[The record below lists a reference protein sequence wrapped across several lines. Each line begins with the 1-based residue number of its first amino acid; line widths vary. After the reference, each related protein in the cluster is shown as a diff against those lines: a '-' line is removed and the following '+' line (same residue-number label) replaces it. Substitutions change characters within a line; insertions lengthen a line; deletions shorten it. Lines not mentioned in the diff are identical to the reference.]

1 MVFLMNNLPEIFLK
15 NSLLFQDKTLFGY
28 KEEGEWQ
35 SLSWDNTAKILEN
48 LASGLKEIGVKK
60 NDKISI
66 IADNSYKWCIIDLAI
81 ISLGGITVPGY
92 TTSNEEEISYL
103 LSHSETSTIFI
114 NSKLLP
120 IVEKILPTL
129 NKIKHVVCVDE
140 LKTTKKIKFK
150 KLLYT
155 YSELIK
161 IGSKNKNK
169 QNLLRES
176 IKKIKKDD
184 VTCIIYTS
192 GTSSQPKGVMLTHAS
207 ILSNIVGANEF
218 IKEIKVKDH
227 RFLSI
232 IPLSHAYE
240 HTAGFFLP
248 IYIGAE
254 IYFNDNRDQIVSDL
268 LSVKPTL
275 MTAVPRLYEV
285 LYKKINNQLAT
296 QNKVTQKLFYKTV
309 ALGTKTFK
317 GFNLSLIEKVEN
329 LILEKIVRKKL
340 RRKFGGNLQ
349 AFISG
354 GAALN
359 EQVGLFFQSLGI
371 NILQGYGQTECSPLI
386 SCNPINKIKIDTVG
400 VPIKG
405 LKVKLSKEKEI
416 LVRGNSLM
424 KGYWKDK
431 NNTDKVIINGWLHTG
446 DLGFIDDEGY
456 IKISGRIN
464 EMIVNSGGENI
475 APVPIENL
483 LLAYD
488 EIEQAMIYGHNKP
501 FLIALLVPN
510 ENLLNSNSNNVQ
522 ILTTQFQGII
532 NDINKD
538 LSPTRRI
545 RKFIILEKYFTIDN
559 NMLTPTLKIK
569 RHKIFSNY
577 YNEIQKLYN
586 NSNI

>member
-1 MVFLMNNLPEIFLK
+1 MNNLPEIFLK
-15 NSLLFQDKTLFGY
+15 NSLLFQDKTLFGF

-35 SLSWDNTAKILEN
+35 RLSWNNTAQILEN

-66 IADNSYKWCIIDLAI
+66 IADNSYQWCIIDLAI

-92 TTSNEEEISYL
+92 TTSNEEELSYL
-103 LSHSETSTIFI
+103 LSHSETSIIFI

-120 IVEKILPTL
+120 IIEKILPTL
-129 NKIKHVVCVDE
+129 NKIKYVVCVDE
-140 LKTTKKIKFK
+140 LNTTKKFKFK

-155 YSELIK
+155 YRELIK

-184 VTCIIYTS
+184 VSCIIYTS
-192 GTSSQPKGVMLTHAS
+192 GTSSQPKGVILTHGS
-207 ILSNIVGANEF
+207 ILSNIFGANELV
-218 IKEIKVKDH
+218 KEIKVKDH

-317 GFNLSLIEKVEN
+317 GFKLSLIEKVEN
-329 LILEKIVRKKL
+329 LILEKMVRRKL

-416 LVRGNSLM
+416 LVRGDSLM

-483 LLAYD
+483 LLEHE
-488 EIEQAMIYGHNKP
+488 EIEQAMVYGHNKP

-510 ENLLNSNSNNVQ
+510 ENLLNSNTNNVQ

-532 NDINKD
+532 NNINKD
-538 LSPTRRI
+538 LSPTKRI

>member
-1 MVFLMNNLPEIFLK
+1 MNNLPEIFLK
-15 NSLLFQDKTLFGY
+15 NSLLFQDKTLFGF

-35 SLSWDNTAKILEN
+35 RLSWNNTAQILEN

-66 IADNSYKWCIIDLAI
+66 IADNSYQWCIIDLAI

-103 LSHSETSTIFI
+103 LSHSETSIIFI

-120 IVEKILPTL
+120 IIEKILPNL
-129 NKIKHVVCVDE
+129 NKIKYVLCVDE
-140 LKTTKKIKFK
+140 LNTTKKFKFK

-155 YSELIK
+155 YRELIK
-161 IGSKNKNK
+161 IGSRNKNK

-207 ILSNIVGANEF
+207 ILSNILGANELV
-218 IKEIKVKDH
+218 KEIKVKDH

-296 QNKVTQKLFYKTV
+296 QDKVTQKLFYKTV

-317 GFNLSLIEKVEN
+317 GFNLSLIEKAEN
-329 LILEKIVRKKL
+329 LILDKIVRKKL
-340 RRKFGGNLQ
+340 QRKFGGNLQ

-416 LVRGNSLM
+416 LVRGDSLM

-483 LLAYD
+483 LLEHE
-488 EIEQAMIYGHNKP
+488 EIEQAMVYGHNKP

-522 ILTTQFQGII
+522 I
-532 NDINKD
+532 
-538 LSPTRRI
+538 
-545 RKFIILEKYFTIDN
+545 
-559 NMLTPTLKIK
+559 
-569 RHKIFSNY
+569 
-577 YNEIQKLYN
+577 
-586 NSNI
+586 

>member
-1 MVFLMNNLPEIFLK
+1 MNNLPEIFLK
-15 NSLLFQDKTLFGY
+15 NSLLFQDKTLFGF

-35 SLSWDNTAKILEN
+35 RLSWNNTAQILEN

-66 IADNSYKWCIIDLAI
+66 IADNSYQWCIIDLAI

-92 TTSNEEEISYL
+92 TTSNEEELSYL
-103 LSHSETSTIFI
+103 LSHSETSIIFI

-120 IVEKILPTL
+120 IIEKILPNL
-129 NKIKHVVCVDE
+129 NKIKYVVCVDE
-140 LKTTKKIKFK
+140 LNTTKKFKFK

-155 YSELIK
+155 YRELIK

-184 VTCIIYTS
+184 VSCIIYTS
-192 GTSSQPKGVMLTHAS
+192 GTSSQPKGVMLTHGS
-207 ILSNIVGANEF
+207 ILSNIVGANELV
-218 IKEIKVKDH
+218 KEIKVKDH

-317 GFNLSLIEKVEN
+317 GFNLSLIEKAQN
-329 LILEKIVRKKL
+329 LILDNIVRKKFQ
-340 RRKFGGNLQ
+340 RKFGGNLQ

-400 VPIKG
+400 LPIKG

-416 LVRGNSLM
+416 LVRGDSLM

-456 IKISGRIN
+456 IKISGRMN

-483 LLAYD
+483 LLEHE
-488 EIEQAMIYGHNKP
+488 EIEQAMVYGHNKP

-522 ILTTQFQGII
+522 NLTTQFQGII
-532 NDINKD
+532 NNINKD
-538 LSPTRRI
+538 LSPTKRI